1 MFEYPSF
8 ESVDMDQSADI
19 KEKEEKRENQQSSK
33 PQQTQSIFKTNSS
46 VVGSSGNSNIFYEL
60 HLILMNQL
68 S

>member
-19 KEKEEKRENQQSSK
+19 KEKEDQSSK

-46 VVGSSGNSNIFYEL
+46 VVGSSGNFEIFEV
-60 HLILMNQL
+60 
-68 S
+68 

>member
-19 KEKEEKRENQQSSK
+19 KEKEDPRENQQSSK
-33 PQQTQSIFKTNSS
+33 PQQSQSIFKTNSS
-46 VVGSSGNSNIFYEL
+46 VVGSSGNSNVSSFIFL
-60 HLILMNQL
+60 K